1 MPAIL
6 DVAIGTFFVFMLF
19 SIVVTALNELVLT
32 FFDKRADFLRLG
44 LGELLGDP
52 QKKAVKGYLGKTLA
66 YGATDLRWVVTWI
79 AGLPL
84 VVAFFSGAPWWF
96 MVLAAILLVGGT
108 ITGYQRYGKGG
119 TGSGTAPAAA
129 PGTAPATGTGAGTD
143 IATANTLANTPG
155 SGTGTATG
163 TPTAAGTG
171 TGTATDTATASGTGA
186 GQANQITV
194 ESIFHHP
201 LIFSLSK
208 GESDPSYIAAG
219 AFSKAMLDILVPAVS
234 TDGKEALNLSALTM
248 ADLRTA
254 ILNVKN
260 VKLQRSL
267 AALLRSAEGDVD
279 KFKVALEDW
288 FNHSMDRVTG
298 WYKRHAQTW
307 LVILGFILAVIC
319 NVDALR
325 IIRTLSTN
333 PNLAKA
339 VTAQAES
346 YTKANGP
353 PATQAEIKQARIEKD
368 AKIKAAEAK
377 VAAVKQAMAPENLL
391 KAQQELAAAQAAA
404 KGDATNTEPAKG
416 DPAKAD
422 PVKLAQEKLDQ
433 VKQAMDPKNLEA
445 AVKELEAAENW
456 DGVMAD
462 FNKNLEDLRKTG
474 IPMGWDNDMREE
486 FGWSKLDP
494 NLLNWRWSVV
504 FPALCGWALTAL
516 AASLGAP
523 FWFDLLQ
530 RVMNLRANGR
540 APEEKALGTKK
551 DDDKDKDKT
560 KDEKSAEAVGLAAG
574 AAAGVAAAATVIKQN
589 AEPPPPPA
597 LVVITAPAA
606 APVPPADIK
615 LERADDTSIKATWQP
630 TGADVSYKPFWRMQ
644 GATSADGTALP
655 FTALDAVKTPA
666 ATITPV
672 PATGVLEFYVITS
685 SDAGDS
691 PPSATAQITLG

>member
-1 MPAIL
+1 
-6 DVAIGTFFVFMLF
+6 
-19 SIVVTALNELVLT
+19 
-32 FFDKRADFLRLG
+32 
-44 LGELLGDP
+44 
-52 QKKAVKGYLGKTLA
+52 
-66 YGATDLRWVVTWI
+66 
-79 AGLPL
+79 
-84 VVAFFSGAPWWF
+84 

-108 ITGYQRYGKGG
+108 IAGYQRYGKGG
-119 TGSGTAPAAA
+119 TGSGTAP
-129 PGTAPATGTGAGTD
+129 GTAPATGTGAGTD
-143 IATANTLANTPG
+143 TAPANTPG

-171 TGTATDTATASGTGA
+171 TATDTATATGTGTGA

-353 PATQAEIKQARIEKD
+353 PATQAEIKQARIDKD

-377 VAAVKQAMAPENLL
+377 LAAVKQAMAPENLL
-391 KAQQELAAAQAAA
+391 QAQQELAAAQAAA

-416 DPAKAD
+416 DAAKAEPAKGD
-422 PVKLAQEKLDQ
+422 PGKLAQEKLDQ
-433 VKQAMDPKNLEA
+433 VKLAMDPKNLEA

-456 DGVMAD
+456 DGALAD
-462 FNKNLEDLRKTG
+462 FNQRLEDLRKTG

-551 DDDKDKDKT
+551 NDDADKDKT

-574 AAAGVAAAATVIKQN
+574 AAAGVAAAAATVIKQN

-597 LVVITAPAA
+597 PVVTPAPAA
-606 APVPPADIK
+606 APVPPTDVQ
-615 LERADDTSIKATWQP
+615 LQRADDTSIKATWQP
-630 TGADVSYKPFWRMQ
+630 TGADVSYKPFWRLQ